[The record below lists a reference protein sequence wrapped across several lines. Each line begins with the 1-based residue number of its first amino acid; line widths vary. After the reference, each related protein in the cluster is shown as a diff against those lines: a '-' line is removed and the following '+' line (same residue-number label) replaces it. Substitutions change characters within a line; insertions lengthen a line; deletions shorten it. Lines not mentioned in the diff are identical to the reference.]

1 MLVLGLTAVPG
12 ASPPALAAGFA
23 VTAQGTAGIARSSAF
38 TAQADD
44 PSAVYYN
51 PAGIAQ
57 LERPAILVGAAVLR
71 PHAEY
76 EPSATGR
83 ATTERERYYVLPHVY
98 VTMPL
103 GRHLSAGL
111 GVFTPFG
118 LSTKWPEDWDGR
130 FQVIDATLRA
140 TTVNPVVAWRA
151 SEWISASV
159 GVQYFH
165 VKLAER
171 RALNLATIGEGAVS
185 VSGDARA
192 LGYNAAVLVVPSARW
207 QLGLSYRSRVNA
219 EINDGWA
226 DFTVPAL
233 VAPSFPDGEIRT
245 ALTLPPSLRAGL
257 MVRPRPD
264 WNIEVDATWTGWS
277 TVDRMEVQFTGGLP
291 PEVRTFGWRD
301 AIAYSI
307 GTEYHLSPT
316 VRLRGGYLYD
326 FSPIPDQQAT
336 PLIPDADRQGV
347 SVGVGVDAA
356 GWTLDAGYQFLL
368 FERIK
373 ENSVGSNSNSTVP
386 PIDAR
391 ANGRYRSTAH
401 VLGMGVRYGL

>member
-1 MLVLGLTAVPG
+1 
-12 ASPPALAAGFA
+12 
-23 VTAQGTAGIARSSAF
+23 
-38 TAQADD
+38 
-44 PSAVYYN
+44 
-51 PAGIAQ
+51 
-57 LERPAILVGAAVLR
+57 
-71 PHAEY
+71 
-76 EPSATGR
+76 
-83 ATTERERYYVLPHVY
+83 
-98 VTMPL
+98 
-103 GRHLSAGL
+103 
-111 GVFTPFG
+111 
-118 LSTKWPEDWDGR
+118 
-130 FQVIDATLRA
+130 
-140 TTVNPVVAWRA
+140 
-151 SEWISASV
+151 V